1 MIFDLNNYLGLHTQ
15 ALKVRTDRSQLL
27 ASNIANA
34 DTPQYQA
41 RDVDFRA
48 VMRGY
53 VDEREQGVTLART
66 RAGHFDAPTVT
77 RSGGQVSYRVPMQP
91 SLDGNTV
98 EPDVEIAAFAENAL
112 RYQATLRFLSGRIS
126 GMRDAITGG
135 R

>member
-1 MIFDLNNYLGLHTQ
+1 MIFDLNNYLGLHAQ
-15 ALKVRTDRSQLL
+15 ALKVRTDRSEVL

-34 DTPQYQA
+34 DTPNYQA

-48 VMRGY
+48 VMRDY
-53 VDEREQGVTLART
+53 VEGREQTALVRT
-66 RAGHFDAPTVT
+66 RAGHFDAPSVT
-77 RSGGQVSYRVPMQP
+77 RSGGRLSYRVPMQP

-112 RYQATLRFLSGRIS
+112 RYQASLRFISGRIS
-126 GMRDAITGG
+126 GLRDAITGG